1 MSKLVFMKRR
11 KFTPSQ
17 KAKIAMEAIQE
28 RESVS
33 SIASK
38 HKVSPQQVTNW
49 KREFKTGAE
58 LVFTKVGK
66 IKQNSEEQERDKLL
80 RIIGELKVEN
90 DFLKK
95 SLK

>member
-1 MSKLVFMKRR
+1 MKRR

-28 RESVS
+28 R
-33 SIASK
+33 
-38 HKVSPQQVTNW
+38 W
-49 KREFKTGAE
+49 KREFKAGAE
-58 LVFTKVGK
+58 LVFTKAGK